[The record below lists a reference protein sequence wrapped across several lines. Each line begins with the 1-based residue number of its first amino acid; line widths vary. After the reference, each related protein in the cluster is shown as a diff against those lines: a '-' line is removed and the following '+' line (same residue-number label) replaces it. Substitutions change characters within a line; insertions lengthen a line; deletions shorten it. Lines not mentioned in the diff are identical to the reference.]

1 MTNLLKSKTAIITGA
16 NRGIGKK
23 ILEKFALNQSN
34 ILACSR
40 KKDESFEKFIND
52 LSKKFNVKIEPVYFD
67 FNNREEMIKQ
77 TNEKILVKDK
87 IDILVNNASTIDT
100 SLFEMTKISNMKKI
114 FDINFFNQVEFT
126 QLVLKRLKKSN
137 SGSIINMSSTSAR
150 DGNSGRLAYASSKGA
165 IETFTKVL
173 ANELARY
180 KIRVNSISPGP
191 TNTRMMNENTPIQL
205 AEKIKENIPM
215 KRFAEAKEIANTALF
230 LSSDMSIYITGQNL
244 RVAGG
249 M

>member
-1 MTNLLKSKTAIITGA
+1 MNSLLKSKVTVITGA

-23 ILEKFALNQSN
+23 ILEEFALNQSN
-34 ILACSR
+34 ILACCR
-40 KKDESFEKFIND
+40 KKDKSFEDYINN

-67 FNNREEMIKQ
+67 FYDRDGMIKQ
-77 TNEKILVKDK
+77 TKEKILVKDK
-87 IDILVNNASTIDT
+87 IDILVNNASTIET
-100 SLFEMTKISNMKKI
+100 SLFEMTKVSDMKKI

-137 SGSIINMSSTSAR
+137 SGSIINISSTSAR

-165 IETFTKVL
+165 LETFTRVL

-191 TNTRMMNENTPIQL
+191 INTRMMSENTPIKL

-215 KRFAEAKEIANTALF
+215 KRFGEVDDIANVALF
-230 LSSDMSIYITGQNL
+230 LSSDMSTYITGQNL